1 MNWYEDVD
9 GNFVEQFQ
17 SSAFDARLWEL
28 YLYAMF
34 VELGYGFDRKYS
46 APDFLCQDLAD
57 KVFVEANHC

>member
-1 MNWYEDVD
+1 MMNWYEDVD

-34 VELGYGFDRKYS
+34 VELGYGFDRKYQRQTS
-46 APDFLCQDLAD
+46 CAKA
-57 KVFVEANHC
+57 